1 MKRILSILLAITL
14 LIASGCAGTP
24 GNNEQPDN
32 ALTNNTQNTD
42 TNDTTPPDDTT
53 EDNTGDFSEGEENT
67 PETDKTPTGDSDYNP
82 VNTGWKKGDT
92 IADFTFTAID
102 GHSYTLS
109 EILMEKDAVLINIF
123 ATWCGP
129 CKSEFPF
136 MENIYKELQD
146 KIEIIALSGDGSD
159 TVEKIKQLA
168 NSLGLTFPMG
178 RDSVG
183 ISAAID
189 LVGFPTTLLVDRFGT
204 IVFFQIGSFDDE
216 ATILNMFEYLIC
228 EEYTESV
235 ILDKTPPTM
244 PHLDKLSDEALSG
257 ALSEAGLTFT
267 NAPGVYNWPM
277 ALAEVDGRTALVS
290 TSQGMGRSS
299 SAVQTTV
306 NAAAGDVF
314 AFDFKLVSEAGY
326 DFLTLTVNG
335 EIVKAFSGEKDWM
348 SFGYE
353 FPADGEYLVELAYV
367 KDEATDTGDDTL
379 WLDNARILSGDEAA
393 AALAANPTYP
403 TAAETTVQI
412 NNNGAS
418 QIFFEDPYSV
428 VYKIFGNPYEAYLIN
443 STEASCTITIAGGI
457 DPEAAICYDNQGN
470 TYTLTSIVSGDGY
483 SATFTVPTIDDGGKG
498 YIYVILDPDAL
509 SDGATYPM
517 VIFAD
522 EAGLEKFAKSFA
534 AGAWC
539 DAENLESAPWY
550 QKEEEPQ
557 GDVTYTLNCVDE
569 NGAPVPG
576 VTLQVCNDTTCSVYV
591 TDANGECVLTL
602 PADNYE
608 IHILKAPEGYTFD
621 SEAVVTA
628 PIEGGEVT
636 LTLPRA

>member
-1 MKRILSILLAITL
+1 MKRLLSILLAITL
-14 LIASGCAGTP
+14 LIASGCAGNS
-24 GNNEQPDN
+24 GNNEQPGN
-32 ALTNNTQNTD
+32 AQTNNTQNSD
-42 TNDTTPPDDTT
+42 TNNDATPPDDST
-53 EDNTGDFSEGEENT
+53 EDNTGDISEDTSGEQSA
-67 PETDKTPTGDSDYNP
+67 PIGDSDYNP

-136 MENIYKELQD
+136 MEEVYKKLQD

-159 TVEKIKQLA
+159 TVEMIKQLS

-183 ISAAID
+183 ISAGIK
-189 LVGFPTTLLVDRFGT
+189 LTGYPTTLLVDRFGT

-228 EEYTESV
+228 DEYTESV
-235 ILDKTPPTM
+235 IIDKTPPAM

-257 ALSEAGLTFT
+257 ALDTDLVFT

-277 ALAEVDGRTALVS
+277 AQAEVDGRTVLVS
-290 TSQGMGRSS
+290 TNQGMGRGR

-306 NAAAGDVF
+306 NAVAGEVF
-314 AFDFKLVSEAGY
+314 AIDLKLSSEAGY
-326 DFLTLTVNG
+326 DFFTLTVNG
-335 EIVKAFSGEKDWM
+335 ENVKVFSGEKDW
-348 SFGYE
+348 STFAYE
-353 FPADGEYLVELAYV
+353 FPADGEYLVELAYI

-379 WLDNARILSGDEAA
+379 WVDNARILSGDEAA

-403 TAAETTVQI
+403 TAAETSFQI
-412 NNNGAS
+412 SNKGAT
-418 QIFFEDPYSV
+418 QIFFEDPYNV

-443 STEASCTITIAGGI
+443 GKEASCTITVSGDI
-457 DPEAAICYDNQGN
+457 DPDAAICYDNQGN
-470 TYTLTSIVSGDGY
+470 TYVLSSIISGNGY

-498 YIYVILDPDAL
+498 YVYVILDPDAL
-509 SDGATYPM
+509 NDGVTYPI
-517 VIFAD
+517 VVFAD

-550 QKEEEPQ
+550 KGEEEVQ
-557 GDVTYTLNCVDE
+557 GDVTYTLRCEDE
-569 NGAPVPG
+569 NGERVAG

-628 PIEGGEVT
+628 PIEGGEI
-636 LTLPRA
+636 TLPLTRA